1 MPSSGVFWLIDDKL
15 LAFSYMIDATE
26 GLSKSGTNYNHKLLW
41 ESVRPTD
48 CSKAFDYYPRGRV
61 EIRKKGAVVFMSPHI
76 GTEYVPKIME
86 CFDLTEKPRIHY
98 DGSRHYR
105 CHLDAEN

>member
-15 LAFSYMIDATE
+15 LAISYMIDATE

-48 CSKAFDYYPRGRV
+48 CSKAFDYYS
-61 EIRKKGAVVFMSPHI
+61 RKCIK
-76 GTEYVPKIME
+76 TVPKKRSLI
-86 CFDLTEKPRIHY
+86 
-98 DGSRHYR
+98 
-105 CHLDAEN
+105 